1 MHFRIHGI
9 YQTTLTSLSKEDITF
24 LDAMAVDEAATETLV
39 NELPGLADATMAET
53 AEKMQG

>member
-39 NELPGLADATMAET
+39 NELLGLAAATMAET